1 MRQRRLPTTN
11 DTKPATPEP
20 ETQGRQW
27 LTIALL
33 PDGALAPE
41 REPCP
46 DEIVDDATRATLE
59 QRILQAWRD
68 SRDGQP
74 PSLRW
79 LALLGMAP
87 AALALSP
94 SAAFWRELAG
104 RWLHGCRA
112 NPELESLRENFALPL
127 DEEEAREFF
136 DRLPPMV
143 GIERASP
150 DLPDRIWTLLNE
162 TLRRELAGFPGSC
175 EEWFQRLA
183 PESTPPDRIHFHLVE
198 NRKAQGRPFA
208 FLATYT
214 ARVDAQGRTRHLPLK
229 FALEEFKNDSGKL
242 LELLGTVRRVARDN
256 SLIRTLVD
264 TGEIFQAV
272 GLTLR
277 EALDFLRGVSDFEEA
292 GILCRIPRWW
302 SGQPRKARVSLS
314 VGGKKPAGLGRD
326 ALLSFDAALHLE
338 GHALSVEEAR
348 RILAHN
354 EELTLLRG
362 QWVTVDTSSLASAL
376 DLLSRAKRL
385 ARDEKIPLAEA
396 MRLLM
401 GARGAIGDQLGD
413 DIEVTS
419 GAWLN
424 AILDGLR
431 DATLIRE
438 VIPPAGLT
446 ATLRPYQRQGLGWLS
461 LLHSLGFG
469 ACLADDMGLGKT
481 VQVLALLLL
490 QRQPGRPALVVA
502 PATLLE
508 NWRQEIARFTPEL
521 HPLVLH
527 PSGGKSEGELRA
539 ALDTADVAITT
550 YGLLHRWDWLHERE
564 WPVVVCDEAQ
574 AIKNPASRQSQAAR
588 KLHADFRIAMT
599 GTPVENSLIDLWA
612 LFDFANPG
620 LLGNLARFKRLIKD
634 LPQHPEGYGRLR
646 RAVQPY
652 ILRRSKTDK
661 NVINDLPDKVEM
673 KTFCPLSRDQ
683 VVLYHETIRRLELDL
698 QSADGM
704 ARRGLVLAT
713 LLRCKQ
719 LCNHPDHHA
728 GSGRFDPRRSG
739 KFGRLAELC
748 ATIRDK
754 REKVLIFTQFRE
766 IIAPL
771 DALLTSTFGRAG
783 AVIHGGSSIKA
794 RREAV
799 ERMQAPGYDTP
810 YMLLSLK
817 AGGTGLNLTAANHVI
832 HFDRWWNPAVENQAT
847 DRAFRIGQTKKV
859 MVHKFICQ
867 GTVEDKIDALIEG
880 KKKLAAEVMGGGQEN
895 WLTELDDQALRDL
908 FRPDPELLAY
918 D

>member
-1 MRQRRLPTTN
+1 MRQRQLPLTGGNTN
-11 DTKPATPEP
+11 TGPDP
-20 ETQGRQW
+20 ETRGRAW

-33 PDGALAPE
+33 PDGGLAPE
-41 REPCP
+41 LEPCP
-46 DEIVDDATRATLE
+46 DEVADDAARTALE

-68 SRDGQP
+68 DRDARPARQ
-74 PSLRW
+74 RW
-79 LALLGMAP
+79 LAILGAAP
-87 AALALSP
+87 ADIVLSP
-94 SAAFWRELAG
+94 SAAFWRDLAG
-104 RWLHGCRA
+104 RWIHGCRA
-112 NPELESLRENFALPL
+112 HPELEQRREAFTLPL
-127 DEEEAREFF
+127 EPDEAREFF

-143 GIERASP
+143 GIERASR
-150 DLPDRIWTLLNE
+150 DLPGQVWHLLTE
-162 TLRRELAGFPGSC
+162 TLQRELATFPGSC

-208 FLATYT
+208 FLATYA

-229 FALEEFKNDSGKL
+229 FALEEFRDDSGKL
-242 LELLGTVRRVARDN
+242 LELLATVRRVARDN
-256 SLIRTLVD
+256 GLIRTLVD
-264 TGEIFQAV
+264 SGEIFQAV
-272 GLTLR
+272 GLTLQ
-277 EALDFLRGVSDFEEA
+277 EALDFLRGVAEFEAA

-302 SGQPRKARVSLS
+302 GGQPRKARVALS
-314 VGGKKPAGLGRD
+314 IGGKKPAGLGRD
-326 ALLSFDAALHLE
+326 ALLSFNAELHLE
-338 GHALSVEEAR
+338 GHELSVEEAR
-348 RILAHN
+348 RILAQN

-362 QWVTVDTSSLASAL
+362 QWVAVDTSSLASAL
-376 DLLSRAKRL
+376 DLLSRAKHL

-401 GARGAIGDQLGD
+401 GARGAIGDQLGN

-634 LPQHPEGYGRLR
+634 LPLHPEGYGRLR

-683 VVLYHETIRRLELDL
+683 VVLYHETVRRLEEELR
-698 QSADGM
+698 SADGM
-704 ARRGLVLAT
+704 ARRGLVLAA

-748 ATIRDK
+748 ATIRAK
-754 REKVLIFTQFRE
+754 REKVLVFTQFRE
-766 IIAPL
+766 IIPPL
-771 DALLTSTFGRAG
+771 DALLADTFGRAG
-783 AVIHGGSSIKA
+783 ATIHGGSSIKA

-799 ERMQAPGYDTP
+799 ERLQAPGYETP

-867 GTVEDKIDALIEG
+867 GTVEDKIDTLIEG
-880 KKKLAAEVMGGGQEN
+880 KKKLAAEVTGATDEA
-895 WLTELDDQALRDL
+895 WITELDDEALRNL
-908 FRPDPELLAY
+908 FRPDPDLLVG